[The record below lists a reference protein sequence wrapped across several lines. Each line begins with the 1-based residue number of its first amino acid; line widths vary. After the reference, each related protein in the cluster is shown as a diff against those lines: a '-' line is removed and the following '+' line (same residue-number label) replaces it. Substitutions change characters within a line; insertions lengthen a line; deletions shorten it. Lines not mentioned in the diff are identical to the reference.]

1 MDKRADA
8 GRGTYLPS
16 LTSQGGT
23 KKHANRATNVG
34 GVSTYKNVH
43 DNIANVDMQICLWF
57 THENL
62 HIRFT
67 IVWKFIAFFSHF
79 PFLSLTLKRCFSS

>member
-43 DNIANVDMQICLWF
+43 DNIANVDMQICL
-57 THENL
+57 
-62 HIRFT
+62 
-67 IVWKFIAFFSHF
+67 
-79 PFLSLTLKRCFSS
+79 